1 MFYCYNIFM
10 SANHKIYKLPPN
22 QVQALEQLEP
32 AEQNIISNLKQIL
45 KIFTIKK
52 KKTKTEFNI
61 TNTQINTLNFIIK
74 NENATVIDL
83 AELMQLSS
91 SSLISIL
98 NKLEN
103 LGLIERQRSKFDR
116 RKVKTKATDK
126 GFELS
131 QSAPMSFEQN
141 IINELHELGKT
152 QLKTLDSG
160 VNQLL
165 NIVQKTSIE
174 IEEDSRSNVKNKKGE
189 NHE

>member
-10 SANHKIYKLPPN
+10 SANHKIYRLPPN
-22 QVQALEQLEP
+22 QVHALEQLEP
-32 AEQNIISNLKQIL
+32 TEQKIISDLKQIL

-103 LGLIERQRSKFDR
+103 LGLIERRRSKFDR

-126 GFELS
+126 GYELS
-131 QSAPMSFEQN
+131 KSAPISFEQN
-141 IINELHELGKT
+141 IINELHELEKN
-152 QLKTLDSG
+152 QLKNLNSG

-165 NIVQKTSIE
+165 NIVQKTSTE
-174 IEEDSRSNVKNKKGE
+174 IEEETRSNIKNKKGE